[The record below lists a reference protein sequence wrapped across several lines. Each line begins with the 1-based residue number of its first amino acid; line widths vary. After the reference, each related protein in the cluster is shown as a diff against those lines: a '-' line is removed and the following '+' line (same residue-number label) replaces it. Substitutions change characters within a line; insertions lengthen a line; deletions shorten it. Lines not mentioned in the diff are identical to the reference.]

1 MGTAAQALGVALSLL
16 LLSAPART
24 VNSGETLEELQRRF
38 DNEADGVNKAK
49 MLRKLGDAQFLRE
62 REAAKAGDFSAAALI
77 MEKYRD
83 NVRAALDAV
92 KKVHPDGERHPNGY
106 KQLEIHIEG
115 GLREVQDLLTAAP
128 EPYQPPLEI
137 VKADLLALDKETL
150 HRLFPRRPGEK
161 PLPPKPPPNNSPD
174 GAPPAVTPP
183 AEEKK
188 P

>member
-1 MGTAAQALGVALSLL
+1 MGTAAQALGLALSLL
-16 LLSAPART
+16 LTFSSART
-24 VNSGETLEELQRRF
+24 VNSGDTLEELQRRF

-49 MLRKLGDAQFLRE
+49 MLGKLGDAQFLRE
-62 REAAKAGDFSAAALI
+62 REAVKAGDFSTAALI

-92 KKVHPDGERHPNGY
+92 KKAHPDGERHPNGY
-106 KQLEIHIEG
+106 KQLEMHIEG

-137 VKADLLALDKETL
+137 VKADLLELDKETL

-161 PLPPKPPPNNSPD
+161 PLPPKPPAD
-174 GAPPAVTPP
+174 ATPAVTPP
-183 AEEKK
+183 SQEKQ

>member
-1 MGTAAQALGVALSLL
+1 MGTAAQALGFALSLL
-16 LLSAPART
+16 LLSTATRT

-38 DNEADGVNKAK
+38 DNESDGVNKAK

-62 REAAKAGDFSAAALI
+62 REAAKAGDFSTAALI

-83 NVRAALDAV
+83 NVRAALEAV
-92 KKVHPDGERHPNGY
+92 KKIHPDGERHPNGY
-106 KQLEIHIEG
+106 KQIEMHVEG

-137 VKADLLALDKETL
+137 VKADLLELDKETL

-161 PLPPKPPPNNSPD
+161 PLPPKPPAKNSLD
-174 GAPPAVTPP
+174 SAPLVVAPP

>member
-1 MGTAAQALGVALSLL
+1 MGTAAQALAFALFCILL
-16 LLSAPART
+16 CAPGRA

-62 REAAKAGDFSAAALI
+62 REAAKAGDFSTAALI

-83 NVRAALDAV
+83 NVRAALEAV
-92 KKVHPDGERHPNGY
+92 KKAHPDGERHPNGY
-106 KQLEIHIEG
+106 KQLEMHIED

-137 VKADLLALDKETL
+137 VKADLVELDKETL

-161 PLPPKPPPNNSPD
+161 PLPPKPSADAPRAV
-174 GAPPAVTPP
+174 APPSQ
-183 AEEKK
+183 EKQ

>member
-16 LLSAPART
+16 LTFAPARF

-49 MLRKLGDAQFLRE
+49 MLHKLGDAQFVRE
-62 REAAKAGDFSAAALI
+62 REAVRAGDFSTAGLI

-83 NVRAALDAV
+83 NVRAALEAV
-92 KKVHPDGERHPNGY
+92 IKAHPDGERHPNGY
-106 KQLEIHIEG
+106 KQLEMHIEG

-137 VKADLLALDKETL
+137 VKADLLELDKETL

-161 PLPPKPPPNNSPD
+161 PLPPKPSAD
-174 GAPPAVTPP
+174 APPAVTPP
-183 AEEKK
+183 SQEKQ

>member
-1 MGTAAQALGVALSLL
+1 MGTAAQALGLALSLL
-16 LLSAPART
+16 LTFAPART
-24 VNSGETLEELQRRF
+24 VNSGDTLEELQRRF

-49 MLRKLGDAQFLRE
+49 MLGKLGDAQFLRE
-62 REAAKAGDFSAAALI
+62 REAAKAGDFSTAALI

-92 KKVHPDGERHPNGY
+92 KKAHPDGERHPNGY
-106 KQLEIHIEG
+106 KQLEMHIEG
-115 GLREVQDLLTAAP
+115 GLREVEDLLAAAP

-137 VKADLLALDKETL
+137 VKADLLELDKETL

-161 PLPPKPPPNNSPD
+161 PLPPKPPA

-183 AEEKK
+183 SQEKQ

>member
-1 MGTAAQALGVALSLL
+1 MGPAAQALGFALSLL
-16 LLSAPART
+16 LLPAPART

-49 MLRKLGDAQFLRE
+49 MLRKLGDAQFVRE
-62 REAAKAGDFSAAALI
+62 REAAKAGDFSTAALI

-106 KQLEIHIEG
+106 KQLEMHIEG

-137 VKADLLALDKETL
+137 VKTDLLELDKETL

-161 PLPPKPPPNNSPD
+161 PLPPKPPANNSPD
-174 GAPPAVTPP
+174 NAPAVVTPP

>member
-1 MGTAAQALGVALSLL
+1 MGTAAQALGFALSLFL
-16 LLSAPART
+16 LFSPMRM
-24 VNSGETLEELQRRF
+24 VSSGETLEELQRRF

-62 REAAKAGDFSAAALI
+62 REAAKAGDYSTAALI

-83 NVRAALDAV
+83 NVRAALEAV
-92 KKVHPDGERHPNGY
+92 KKVHPDGERNPGGY
-106 KQLEIHIEG
+106 KQLEMHIEG
-115 GLREVQDLLTAAP
+115 GLREVQDLLAAAP

-137 VKADLLALDKETL
+137 VKADLLELDNETL

-161 PLPPKPPPNNSPD
+161 SLPSKKPANT
-174 GAPPAVTPP
+174 PPAVTPAVVAP
-183 AEEKK
+183 IMEEKQ

>member
-1 MGTAAQALGVALSLL
+1 MGTATQVLAFALSWILL
-16 LLSAPART
+16 CSPART

-38 DNEADGVNKAK
+38 DNEADGVSKAK
-49 MLRKLGDAQFLRE
+49 MLQKLGDAQFLRE
-62 REAAKAGDFSAAALI
+62 REAVKAGDFSTAALI

-83 NVRAALDAV
+83 NVRAALEAV
-92 KKVHPDGERHPNGY
+92 KKAHPDGERHPNGY

-137 VKADLLALDKETL
+137 VKADLVELDKETL

-161 PLPPKPPPNNSPD
+161 PLPPKPSAD
-174 GAPPAVTPP
+174 APPAVVPP
-183 AEEKK
+183 TQEKQ